1 MNFDEYVDRRGT
13 DSSKWD
19 ILDKVFPDY
28 DMTDAIPMWVAD
40 TDFLCPP
47 EVVEAVVKRAK
58 AGLYG
63 YNVGQPD
70 RYANA
75 VTGWMKKRYNWDIEK
90 EWIVFTPGIVPALV
104 HAVRAVTEPGDGVII
119 QQPVY
124 HPFKN
129 SVINNDRVVRNNA
142 LILDGDEYRMNFVQ
156 LEELAAEPNT
166 KLMILCNPHNPVGRV
181 WSREEME
188 RVCEICARNNVVLV
202 SDEIHADLLMKGVEF
217 TASGPVARDCGVKC
231 ISCYAPSKTF
241 NMAGLQS
248 SAILIPDEEVRAKFR
263 AELNKSSIPGMNVF
277 AGVALEAAWT
287 YGEPYIL
294 KEMEYI
300 EANIDHA
307 ITFLQEHTP
316 KIKMKKP
323 QGTYLGWM
331 DLRELGLSGEETIRF
346 FLERAK
352 IAADPGSWFGP
363 DGEGFMRVNF
373 ACHRSTLDKALEQLR
388 AAYVK
393 EFA

>member
-1 MNFDEYVDRRGT
+1 MNFDEYIDRRGT

-47 EVVEAVVKRAK
+47 EVVDAVVKRAK

-70 RYANA
+70 RYNNA
-75 VTGWMKKRYNWDIEK
+75 TAVWMKKRYRWDIEK
-90 EWIVFTPGIVPALV
+90 DWISFTPGIVPALV

-129 SVINNDRVVRNNA
+129 SVVNNDRVVYSNS
-142 LILDGDEYRMNFVQ
+142 LILDENDYHMNFEQ
-156 LEELAAEPNT
+156 LEELAGEPST
-166 KLMILCNPHNPVGRV
+166 KMMILCNPHNPVGRV
-181 WSREEME
+181 WSREEVE
-188 RVCEICARNNVVLV
+188 RVCDICARSDVVLV

-217 TASGPVARDCGVKC
+217 TSAGPLARACGTKC

-248 SAILIPDEEVRAKFR
+248 SAILIPDEEIRTRFR

-287 YGEPYIL
+287 YGEPYIR
-294 KEMEYI
+294 EVMEYI
-300 EANIDHA
+300 EGNIDFA
-307 ITFLQEHTP
+307 IRFAKEHMP
-316 KIKMKKP
+316 RIKIRKP
-323 QGTYLGWM
+323 EGTYLVWI
-331 DLRELGLSGEETIRF
+331 DLRGLGLSDEETIRF

-363 DGEGFMRVNF
+363 EGAGFMRVNF
-373 ACHRSTLDKALEQLR
+373 ACHRSTLEKAMEQLC

-393 EFA
+393 EFG